1 MASLHELLSKEGFL
15 KKKSR
20 NSRLSKTKS
29 LAVTD
34 HESITL
40 PIYICH
46 DRKSV
51 ESFPRQKPKNYK
63 SLLMDGGYSSAL
75 SSKRLGSKS
84 RRSSSNITRSSILSD
99 RSGLKDGVAI
109 DDVAVRAVISILSG
123 YVGRFLKDES
133 FRETVREKCYSC
145 MAGRRDSYCR
155 SEIMERLELGI
166 ESIERLVE
174 KQATSRIELMMNT
187 SQNSIKLL
195 SIVASLN
202 LNSSTSKN
210 GVPNSHLSACAQL
223 YLSIVYKLEKS
234 DRTSARHLLQVFCDS
249 PFLARTLLLPDL
261 WEKFFMPHLLHLK
274 VWYNNEIESITDLEF
289 NEKEERTRGLSKVYD
304 RRMDA
309 GTKQFALYYKEW
321 LKADV
326 AKPPPLP
333 SVPLPSMPSKQF
345 SKRRSSPSFD
355 LQSPITKN
363 LYRSIF
369 GPANDY
375 ERRAQSIDIGNVDR
389 RDVLKDV
396 WDSKEEQQSGKG
408 NQWRRSSQIYEKPKD
423 EARNETQKLD
433 YSSFF
438 SCQSKPENAFIH
450 RSQVT
455 SNGIF
460 RQEKNEL
467 RPSNL
472 RTSIAAVCT
481 SDNLNDCEVAIRV
494 VSKAWLDSH
503 GDPIVEASIS
513 EAPVIEGM
521 LEVLFTSKDDEI
533 LELTISL
540 LAELVSRNQ
549 VNRQIILNSDPQ
561 LEIFMRLLRSSSLF
575 LKSSVLLY
583 LLKPQAKQMLSA
595 DWIPLVLRVLE
606 FGEQLQTLFT
616 IQCSPQVAAFYLLR
630 QLLTGF
636 DDDRN
641 KENAR
646 KVVSLGGLSLL
657 VRRLDVGDHRERS
670 NAVVFMTCCIQA
682 DGKCRYYLA
691 NHVKLSSIL
700 ELLMVGNQNQ
710 SSGHALSLLTE
721 LLCLSRRS
729 QITEFLIRLKS
740 DEQGLNAMHIL
751 LVYLQRAP
759 PEQRPLIAAI
769 LLQLDLLVDHGH
781 YSLYKE
787 EAVDAIIGALDCK
800 TSSEK
805 MQEQTARAL
814 IILGGHFSY
823 TGESSTEKWLLK
835 QAGFNDILGDSF
847 HGEKII
853 RDDMSTLS
861 EEDNA
866 TKEWQRKVTTALLLS
881 GSNRLLTALSES
893 LVKGLPCLARVS
905 LITIAWM
912 SSSMKFIEDA
922 SLHSLARSI
931 LALPL
936 LETLNYDRQVEER
949 VLASLS
955 LRNLVQN
962 TECLSKYLRSET
974 DFIGHLRQLSLV
986 TQSAEELLSIATS
999 SINHRHIKLDSIPKL
1014 KRELKEF

>member
-1 MASLHELLSKEGFL
+1 MASLHELLSQEGFL
-15 KKKSR
+15 KKNSK
-20 NSRLSKTKS
+20 NSRPKP

-34 HESITL
+34 ESITL

-51 ESFPRQKPKNYK
+51 EFSRQKPKNK
-63 SLLMDGGYSSAL
+63 SLLTDGSSAL
-75 SSKRLGSKS
+75 SSNRLGSKT
-84 RRSSSNITRSSILSD
+84 RRSSSNITRSSIQTD
-99 RSGLKDGVAI
+99 RSGLKDGLAM

-133 FRETVREKCYSC
+133 FREIVREKCYSC
-145 MAGRRDSYCR
+145 MAGRRDSCR
-155 SEIMERLELGI
+155 SEIMERMELGI

-174 KQATSRIELMMNT
+174 KQAISRSELMMN
-187 SQNSIKLL
+187 SVQNSIKLL

-202 LNSSTSKN
+202 SSTSKN
-210 GVPNSHLSACAQL
+210 EFTCGVPNSHLSACAQL

-234 DRTSARHLLQVFCDS
+234 DRTSARHLIQVFCDA

-261 WEKFFMPHLLHLK
+261 WEKFFLPHLLHLK
-274 VWYNNEIESITDLEF
+274 VWYNNEIESISDLDL
-289 NEKEERTRGLSKVYD
+289 NEKEERIRALNKVYD

-326 AKPPPLP
+326 AKAPPLP
-333 SVPLPSMPSKQF
+333 SVPLPSMPSKRF
-345 SKRRSSPSFD
+345 LKRRSSPSFD
-355 LQSPITKN
+355 LQSPFTKN
-363 LYRSIF
+363 LYQSIF

-375 ERRAQSIDIGNVDR
+375 ERRSQSIDIGNVDR
-389 RDVLKDV
+389 RGVLKDV
-396 WDSKEEQQSGKG
+396 WDSTEERQSGKG
-408 NQWRRSSQIYEKPKD
+408 DQWRRCQIYEKPKA
-423 EARNETQKLD
+423 EVRNETRKLD

-438 SCQSKPENAFIH
+438 SCQSKPENGFIH

-455 SNGIF
+455 SNDIF

-467 RPSNL
+467 LRQSNL
-472 RTSIAAVCT
+472 RTSIATVCT
-481 SDNLNDCEVAIRV
+481 SNNLNDCEVAIRV
-494 VSKAWLDSH
+494 VSKAWLDSL

-561 LEIFMRLLRSSSLF
+561 LEIFMRLLKSSSLF

-616 IQCSPQVAAFYLLR
+616 IQYSPQVAAFYLLH

-657 VRRLDVGDHRERS
+657 VRRLDVGDHRERR
-670 NAVVFMTCCIQA
+670 NTALFMTSCIQA

-691 NHVKLSSIL
+691 NHVKISSIL

-740 DEQGLNAMHIL
+740 DEQGLHAMHIL
-751 LVYLQRAP
+751 LVYLQHAP

-814 IILGGHFSY
+814 ILLGGRFSY

-847 HGEKII
+847 HGEEII
-853 RDDMSTLS
+853 KDDVSTLS

-866 TKEWQRKVTTALLLS
+866 TKEWQRKATTALLLS

-893 LVKGLPCLARVS
+893 LVKGLPRLARAS
-905 LITIAWM
+905 LITITWM

-922 SLHSLARSI
+922 SLHALARSI
-931 LALPL
+931 LAPPL

-962 TECLSKYLRSET
+962 TGRKEESIISLS
-974 DFIGHLRQLSLV
+974 F
-986 TQSAEELLSIATS
+986 LL
-999 SINHRHIKLDSIPKL
+999 
-1014 KRELKEF
+1014 